1 MVKAGK
7 KKAVVPKLRFPEFA
21 REALSEVRLSDVTA
35 ESSIRNGDGIPAGRV
50 MGVSKV
56 LGIVPMEERIVASD
70 IARYKLVRKDWFA
83 YNPMRLNIGSIA
95 RWHGDDDILVSPDY
109 VVFRCSDDS
118 NSGIEPSYLDHFR
131 QSAAWDAFV
140 SDGGD
145 GGVRVRIYYKDIARL
160 ELALPQRAE
169 QQKIADCLSS
179 LDELIAAQGRK
190 VEALKTYKRGL
201 VQQLFPREGET
212 LPRLRFPEFRDAP
225 EWDKI
230 PLGDIAEIKLG
241 KMLDANKHKTGRLL
255 PYINNI
261 SLRWND
267 VDTSNLPQMYFNDD
281 ELERYGLKAGDVLVC
296 EGGQPGRSAV
306 WDGRLPELKFQKAI
320 HRVRFSIP
328 FEPRFLV
335 FYLEAV
341 AATTAFESLVTGGG
355 IRHLTLETFSRFQI
369 PSIPLAEQRRVTD
382 FLSSLSGEIAAEVE
396 KLGALKNHKKGLM
409 QQLFPS
415 LEEA

>member
-1 MVKAGK
+1 
-7 KKAVVPKLRFPEFA
+7 
-21 REALSEVRLSDVTA
+21 
-35 ESSIRNGDGIPAGRV
+35 